1 MLSSYDPD
9 IFDSVSYA
17 LVVFS
22 TLLAPIILPYLLLQ
36 CFLST
41 TECLVVGHFICSCQL
56 LDEASLMMIMLGSG
70 QSVSIAEYH

>member
-1 MLSSYDPD
+1 MLSPYDPG

-22 TLLAPIILPYLLLQ
+22 TLLAPIILPSLLLQ
-36 CFLST
+36 CFLSS
-41 TECLVVGHFICSCQL
+41 TECLAVSLFICSCQL
-56 LDEASLMMIMLGSG
+56 LDEASLMMVMLGSG